1 MLAYILALAVGLGSF
16 SIYMAAFF
24 FPEVHRK
31 SDFTWSGVGLFY
43 ALILWACA
51 GRITGALLLGQMA
64 GVAMLGWFAW
74 ETLTLRRQVTPVAEQ
89 TPIPQSANLAAAG
102 VPFAGLFAK
111 KKEPAAAAKKPKFV
125 RSPKPKTDVVPAP
138 TLDKGEVKLE
148 EQPAISP
155 IAESIAESAIDE
167 ATAESAIAPDLKIP
181 DSKPPAIAEI
191 PVFSVETPAAE
202 TSQPLTES
210 AASSFTPPPL
220 PLEISEI
227 AVAPSVEPAE
237 AQPEPQQQP
246 EVDDFDEETEWRAA
260 VKESQAAAAAAAA
273 PTAAPTPPTPPQ
285 PAKKSGGFASL
296 FGNIKNSLG
305 GMLGL
310 GVAKNK
316 SDTTP
321 QTPKPSV
328 TPESIAPESQITA
341 TPAPAI
347 DQILESELAQAAA
360 EVAAES
366 SNTVVETSLGVPFP
380 TDVEA
385 MAELMAAD
393 IASFDKIGET
403 PIEDRSSAQ
412 IQTPLAAVG
421 EPEAAAGV
429 LEAEAPAVSL
439 ETQTPLA
446 AVGEPE
452 AAAGVPEAEAP
463 AVSIE
468 MTVVEMAEPVEIE
481 VPGEPGLS
489 VQVETVS
496 VSVISIESTDKTP
509 SSEGE
514 QPELIR
520 PNPPPTDKTPS
531 SEGEQPELIRPNHPD
546 PNLVET
552 AKPATESKSEKVSGE
567 DQPSS

>member
-89 TPIPQSANLAAAG
+89 TPIPQSASLAAAG
-102 VPFAGLFAK
+102 LPLAGLFAK
-111 KKEPAAAAKKPKFV
+111 KKEPVAAKKPKFV

-148 EQPAISP
+148 EQPAIPP
-155 IAESIAESAIDE
+155 IAESIAESSIAPTTE
-167 ATAESAIAPDLKIP
+167 KSAIAPDLKIP

-202 TSQPLTES
+202 SSPTPAEL
-210 AASSFTPPPL
+210 ASSFTPLPL

-237 AQPEPQQQP
+237 AQPEPQQQL
-246 EVDDFDEETEWRAA
+246 EVDDFDEETEWRTA

-273 PTAAPTPPTPPQ
+273 VAPTPPTPPK
-285 PAKKSGGFASL
+285 PAKKSGGFGSL
-296 FGNIKNSLG
+296 FDNIKNSLG
-305 GMLGL
+305 GMLGR
-310 GVAKNK
+310 GAAKNK
-316 SDTTP
+316 SDATP

-328 TPESIAPESQITA
+328 TPESIAPESKITA
-341 TPAPAI
+341 TPAAGI
-347 DQILESELAQAAA
+347 DQILESELAEVAA

-366 SNTVVETSLGVPFP
+366 SNTAVETSQGVPFP
-380 TDVEA
+380 NDVEA
-385 MAELMAAD
+385 MAFLMATET
-393 IASFDKIGET
+393 ASSDKIGET

-412 IQTPLAAVG
+412 TQTPLAAVG

-463 AVSIE
+463 AASIE
-468 MTVVEMAEPVEIE
+468 MTVVEMAAPVEIE
-481 VPGEPGLS
+481 IPGEPGLS

-520 PNPPPTDKTPS
+520 PNPPPSTDKTPS
-531 SEGEQPELIRPNHPD
+531 SEGEQPELIRPNP
-546 PNLVET
+546 PPSELVE
-552 AKPATESKSEKVSGE
+552 AARAVDESKSENVSGE
-567 DQPSS
+567 DKPSS

>member
-155 IAESIAESAIDE
+155 IAESIAESALYE

-246 EVDDFDEETEWRAA
+246 EADDFDEETEWRTA
-260 VKESQAAAAAAAA
+260 VKESQAAAAAA
-273 PTAAPTPPTPPQ
+273 PTAAPTTPPK

-296 FGNIKNSLG
+296 FGNFKNSLG

-310 GVAKNK
+310 GAGKNK
-316 SDTTP
+316 SDASP

-328 TPESIAPESQITA
+328 TPELIAPESQITA
-341 TPAPAI
+341 TPAPGI
-347 DQILESELAQAAA
+347 DQILESELAEAAA

-366 SNTVVETSLGVPFP
+366 SNTVVETSPGVPFP
-380 TDVEA
+380 NDVEA
-385 MAELMAAD
+385 MAFLMATET
-393 IASFDKIGET
+393 ASSDKIGET
-403 PIEDRSSAQ
+403 PIEDRSSAE

-496 VSVISIESTDKTP
+496 VSVISIESTGEEL
-509 SSEGE
+509 SSEAE
-514 QPELIR
+514 KTELS
-520 PNPPPTDKTPS
+520 P
-531 SEGEQPELIRPNHPD
+531 PNHPD

>member
-51 GRITGALLLGQMA
+51 GRITGGLLLGQMA
-64 GVAMLGWFAW
+64 GGAMLGWFAW
-74 ETLTLRRQVTPVAEQ
+74 ETLNLRREVTRVEGQ

-111 KKEPAAAAKKPKFV
+111 KKEPAAAKKPKFV

-138 TLDKGEVKLE
+138 SVDQGEVKLE
-148 EQPAISP
+148 EQPAIPP
-155 IAESIAESAIDE
+155 IAESI
-167 ATAESAIAPDLKIP
+167 AESAIAPDLKIP
-181 DSKPPAIAEI
+181 DSKAPAIAEI

-202 TSQPLTES
+202 TSQPPAES
-210 AASSFTPPPL
+210 AASSFTPLPL

-246 EVDDFDEETEWRAA
+246 EADDFDEETEWRTA
-260 VKESQAAAAAAAA
+260 VKESQAAAAAAVA
-273 PTAAPTPPTPPQ
+273 PTPPQ
-285 PAKKSGGFASL
+285 PAKKSGGFGSL

-305 GMLGL
+305 GMSGI
-310 GVAKNK
+310 GAGKTK
-316 SDTTP
+316 SDVTP
-321 QTPKPSV
+321 QTPKPSA
-328 TPESIAPESQITA
+328 TPESIAPESNITA

-347 DQILESELAQAAA
+347 DQILESELAEAAA
-360 EVAAES
+360 EVAGET

-385 MAELMAAD
+385 MAELMATET
-393 IASFDKIGET
+393 ASSEKIGET
-403 PIEDRSSAQ
+403 PIEDRSSAE

-421 EPEAAAGV
+421 EPEAAA
-429 LEAEAPAVSL
+429 PAVSL

-446 AVGEPE
+446 AVDEPE

-463 AVSIE
+463 AASIE
-468 MTVVEMAEPVEIE
+468 MTVVEMAAPVGIEI
-481 VPGEPGLS
+481 PGEPGLS

-496 VSVISIESTDKTP
+496 VSVISIESTGEEL
-509 SSEGE
+509 SSDAE
-514 QPELIR
+514 QTELSP
-520 PNPPPTDKTPS
+520 PNP
-531 SEGEQPELIRPNHPD
+531 PD

-552 AKPATESKSEKVSGE
+552 AKPATESKSEKLSDE
-567 DQPSS
+567 DKPSS

>member
-74 ETLTLRRQVTPVAEQ
+74 ETLTLRRQVTPIAEQ
-89 TPIPQSANLAAAG
+89 TPIPQSAKLAAAG
-102 VPFAGLFAK
+102 VPFTGLFAK

-138 TLDKGEVKLE
+138 TVDKGEVKLE

-155 IAESIAESAIDE
+155 IAESIAENAI
-167 ATAESAIAPDLKIP
+167 ALSAESAIAPDLKIP

-202 TSQPLTES
+202 TSPTPAEL
-210 AASSFTPPPL
+210 ASSFTPLPL

-237 AQPEPQQQP
+237 AQPEPPQQP
-246 EVDDFDEETEWRAA
+246 EVDDFDEETEWRTA
-260 VKESQAAAAAAAA
+260 VKESQAAAAAAA
-273 PTAAPTPPTPPQ
+273 PTAAPTPPTPPK
-285 PAKKSGGFASL
+285 PAKKSGGFGSL
-296 FGNIKNSLG
+296 FDNIKNSLG
-305 GMLGL
+305 GMLGR
-310 GVAKNK
+310 GAGKNK
-316 SDTTP
+316 SDATP

-341 TPAPAI
+341 TPASGI

-360 EVAAES
+360 EVAAET
-366 SNTVVETSLGVPFP
+366 SNTAVETSLGVPFP
-380 TDVEA
+380 NDVEA
-385 MAELMAAD
+385 MAELMATET
-393 IASFDKIGET
+393 ASSDKIGDGT
-403 PIEDRSSAQ
+403 IEDRSSADT
-412 IQTPLAAVG
+412 QTPLAAVG
-421 EPEAAAGV
+421 EPEAAA
-429 LEAEAPAVSL
+429 PALSL

-452 AAAGVPEAEAP
+452 AAGVPEAEAP
-463 AVSIE
+463 AVSLE
-468 MTVVEMAEPVEIE
+468 MTVVEMAAPVEIE
-481 VPGEPGLS
+481 IPGEPGLS

-514 QPELIR
+514 QTELIR
-520 PNPPPTDKTPS
+520 PNP
-531 SEGEQPELIRPNHPD
+531 PD

-552 AKPATESKSEKVSGE
+552 AKPTTESKSENVSGE
-567 DQPSS
+567 DKPSS

>member
-1 MLAYILALAVGLGSF
+1 MLAYFLALAVGLGSF

-102 VPFAGLFAK
+102 LPLAGLFAK
-111 KKEPAAAAKKPKFV
+111 KKEPAAAKKPKFV

-148 EQPAISP
+148 EQPAIPP

-202 TSQPLTES
+202 ISPTPAEL
-210 AASSFTPPPL
+210 ASSFTPLPL

-227 AVAPSVEPAE
+227 AVAPSVEPVE
-237 AQPEPQQQP
+237 AQPEPPQQP
-246 EVDDFDEETEWRAA
+246 EVDDFDEETEWRTA

-273 PTAAPTPPTPPQ
+273 PTAAPTPPTPPK
-285 PAKKSGGFASL
+285 PAKKSGGFGSL
-296 FGNIKNSLG
+296 FDNIKNSLG
-305 GMLGL
+305 GMLGR
-310 GVAKNK
+310 GAGKNK
-316 SDTTP
+316 SDATP

-341 TPAPAI
+341 TPAPGI
-347 DQILESELAQAAA
+347 DQILESELAAAAA

-366 SNTVVETSLGVPFP
+366 SNTAVETSLGVPFP
-380 TDVEA
+380 TNVEA
-385 MAELMAAD
+385 MAELMATET
-393 IASFDKIGET
+393 ASSDKIGDGT
-403 PIEDRSSAQ
+403 IEDRSSADT
-412 IQTPLAAVG
+412 QTPLAAVG
-421 EPEAAAGV
+421 EPEAA
-429 LEAEAPAVSL
+429 APAVSL

-452 AAAGVPEAEAP
+452 AAGVPEAEAP
-463 AVSIE
+463 AVSLE
-468 MTVVEMAEPVEIE
+468 MTVVEMAAPVEIE
-481 VPGEPGLS
+481 IPGEPGLS

-509 SSEGE
+509 YSEGE

-520 PNPPPTDKTPS
+520 PNPP
-531 SEGEQPELIRPNHPD
+531 D

-552 AKPATESKSEKVSGE
+552 AKPTTESKSENVSGE
-567 DQPSS
+567 DKPSS

>member
-89 TPIPQSANLAAAG
+89 TPIPQSVILPGAAG
-102 VPFAGLFAK
+102 GLLAGLFPK
-111 KKEPAAAAKKPKFV
+111 KQEPAAKKPKFV
-125 RSPKPKTDVVPAP
+125 RSPKPKTDVVAAP

-148 EQPAISP
+148 EQPAIPP
-155 IAESIAESAIDE
+155 IVESIAESSIAPTTE
-167 ATAESAIAPDLKIP
+167 KSAIAPELKIP

-202 TSQPLTES
+202 TSPTPAEL
-210 AASSFTPPPL
+210 ASSFTPPPL

-237 AQPEPQQQP
+237 AQPEPPQQP
-246 EVDDFDEETEWRAA
+246 EVDDFDEETEWRTA

-273 PTAAPTPPTPPQ
+273 PTPPTPPTPPK

-296 FGNIKNSLG
+296 FGNFKNSLG

-310 GVAKNK
+310 GAGKNK
-316 SDTTP
+316 SDATP
-321 QTPKPSV
+321 QTPKPSA
-328 TPESIAPESQITA
+328 TPESIAPESKITA
-341 TPAPAI
+341 TPAPGI
-347 DQILESELAQAAA
+347 DQILESELAEVAA

-366 SNTVVETSLGVPFP
+366 SNTVVETSQGVPFP
-380 TDVEA
+380 NDVEA
-385 MAELMAAD
+385 MAFLMATET
-393 IASFDKIGET
+393 ASSDKIGET

-412 IQTPLAAVG
+412 
-421 EPEAAAGV
+421 
-429 LEAEAPAVSL
+429 
-439 ETQTPLA
+439 TQTPLA

-463 AVSIE
+463 AVSLETQTPLAAVGEPEAAGVPEAEAPAVSLE

-496 VSVISIESTDKTP
+496 VSVISIESTGEEL
-509 SSEGE
+509 SSEAE
-514 QPELIR
+514 QTELS
-520 PNPPPTDKTPS
+520 PLNP
-531 SEGEQPELIRPNHPD
+531 PD

-567 DQPSS
+567 DKPSS

>member
-74 ETLTLRRQVTPVAEQ
+74 ETLALRRQVTPVAEQ
-89 TPIPQSANLAAAG
+89 TPIPQSIILPGAAG
-102 VPFAGLFAK
+102 GLLAGLFPK
-111 KKEPAAAAKKPKFV
+111 KKEPAAKKPKFV

-138 TLDKGEVKLE
+138 AVDKSEVKLE
-148 EQPAISP
+148 EQPAIPP
-155 IAESIAESAIDE
+155 IAEIIAESSIAP
-167 ATAESAIAPDLKIP
+167 TTESAIAPDLKIP

-202 TSQPLTES
+202 TSPTPAEL
-210 AASSFTPPPL
+210 ASSFTPLPL

-227 AVAPSVEPAE
+227 AVPPSVEPAE
-237 AQPEPQQQP
+237 AQPQLPQQP
-246 EVDDFDEETEWRAA
+246 EADDFDEETEWRTA

-273 PTAAPTPPTPPQ
+273 VAPTPPTPPK
-285 PAKKSGGFASL
+285 PAKKSGGFGSL
-296 FGNIKNSLG
+296 FDNIKNSLG
-305 GMLGL
+305 GMLGR
-310 GVAKNK
+310 GAGKNK
-316 SDTTP
+316 SDATP
-321 QTPKPSV
+321 QTPKPSA
-328 TPESIAPESQITA
+328 TPESIVPESKITA
-341 TPAPAI
+341 TPAAGI
-347 DQILESELAQAAA
+347 DQILESELAEVAA

-366 SNTVVETSLGVPFP
+366 SNTAVETSLGVAFP
-380 TDVEA
+380 NDVEA
-385 MAELMAAD
+385 MADLMATET
-393 IASFDKIGET
+393 ASSDKIGET
-403 PIEDRSSAQ
+403 PIEDRSSAE

-429 LEAEAPAVSL
+429 LQAEAPAVSL

-452 AAAGVPEAEAP
+452 PAAGVPEAEAP
-463 AVSIE
+463 AASIE
-468 MTVVEMAEPVEIE
+468 MTVVEMAQPVEIE

-496 VSVISIESTDKTP
+496 VSVISIESTDKKP

-514 QPELIR
+514 HPELIR
-520 PNPPPTDKTPS
+520 PNPPP
-531 SEGEQPELIRPNHPD
+531 PD
-546 PNLVET
+546 LVE
-552 AKPATESKSEKVSGE
+552 AAQAAHESKSENVSGE
-567 DQPSS
+567 DKPLS

>member
-102 VPFAGLFAK
+102 VPLAGLFAK
-111 KKEPAAAAKKPKFV
+111 KKEPAAAKKPKFV

-148 EQPAISP
+148 EQRAIPP
-155 IAESIAESAIDE
+155 IAESIAESLIAP
-167 ATAESAIAPDLKIP
+167 TAESAIAPDLKIP

-202 TSQPLTES
+202 TSPTPEEL
-210 AASSFTPPPL
+210 ASSFTPLPL

-237 AQPEPQQQP
+237 AQPEPPQQP
-246 EVDDFDEETEWRAA
+246 EADDFDEETEWRTA

-273 PTAAPTPPTPPQ
+273 PTPPTPPTPK

-296 FGNIKNSLG
+296 FDNIKNSLG
-305 GMLGL
+305 GMLGR
-310 GVAKNK
+310 GAGKNK
-316 SDTTP
+316 SDATP

-328 TPESIAPESQITA
+328 TPESLAPESKITA
-341 TPAPAI
+341 TPAPGI
-347 DQILESELAQAAA
+347 DQILESELAEVAA

-366 SNTVVETSLGVPFP
+366 SNTVVETSQGVPFP
-380 TDVEA
+380 NDVEA
-385 MAELMAAD
+385 MAFLMATET
-393 IASFDKIGET
+393 ASSDKIGET
-403 PIEDRSSAQ
+403 PIEDRSSAE

-452 AAAGVPEAEAP
+452 TAAAGVPEAEAP
-463 AVSIE
+463 AASIE
-468 MTVVEMAEPVEIE
+468 MTVVEIAAPVEIE

-496 VSVISIESTDKTP
+496 VSVISIESTGEEP

-514 QPELIR
+514 HPELIR
-520 PNPPPTDKTPS
+520 PNPPPSD
-531 SEGEQPELIRPNHPD
+531 
-546 PNLVET
+546 LVE
-552 AKPATESKSEKVSGE
+552 AAQAADESKSENVSGE
-567 DQPSS
+567 DKPSS

>member
-74 ETLTLRRQVTPVAEQ
+74 ETLTLRRQVTPIAEQ
-89 TPIPQSANLAAAG
+89 TPIPQSAKLAAAG
-102 VPFAGLFAK
+102 VPFTGLFAK

-148 EQPAISP
+148 EQPAIPP

-202 TSQPLTES
+202 TSPTPAEL
-210 AASSFTPPPL
+210 ASSFTPLPL

-227 AVAPSVEPAE
+227 AVAPSVEPVE
-237 AQPEPQQQP
+237 AQPEPPQQP
-246 EVDDFDEETEWRAA
+246 EVDDFDEETEWRTA
-260 VKESQAAAAAAAA
+260 VKESQAAAAAAA
-273 PTAAPTPPTPPQ
+273 PTAAPTPPTPPK
-285 PAKKSGGFASL
+285 PAKKSGGFGSL
-296 FGNIKNSLG
+296 FDNIKNSLG
-305 GMLGL
+305 GMLGR
-310 GVAKNK
+310 GAGKNK
-316 SDTTP
+316 SDATP

-341 TPAPAI
+341 TPASGI

-360 EVAAES
+360 EVAAET
-366 SNTVVETSLGVPFP
+366 SNTAVETSLGVPFP
-380 TDVEA
+380 NDVEA
-385 MAELMAAD
+385 MAELMATET
-393 IASFDKIGET
+393 ASSDKIGDGT
-403 PIEDRSSAQ
+403 IEDRSSADT
-412 IQTPLAAVG
+412 QTPLAAVG
-421 EPEAAAGV
+421 EPEAAA
-429 LEAEAPAVSL
+429 PALSL

-463 AVSIE
+463 AVSLE
-468 MTVVEMAEPVEIE
+468 MTVVEMAAPVEIE
-481 VPGEPGLS
+481 IPGEPGLS

-496 VSVISIESTDKTP
+496 VSVISIESTGEEL
-509 SSEGE
+509 SSEAE
-514 QPELIR
+514 QTELIR
-520 PNPPPTDKTPS
+520 PNP
-531 SEGEQPELIRPNHPD
+531 PD

-552 AKPATESKSEKVSGE
+552 AKPTTESKSENVSGE
-567 DQPSS
+567 DKPSS

>member
-1 MLAYILALAVGLGSF
+1 MLAYFLALAVGLGSF

-111 KKEPAAAAKKPKFV
+111 KKEPAAKKPKFV

-148 EQPAISP
+148 EQPAIPP

-202 TSQPLTES
+202 ISPTPAEL
-210 AASSFTPPPL
+210 ASSFTPLPL

-227 AVAPSVEPAE
+227 AVAPSVEPVE
-237 AQPEPQQQP
+237 AQPEPPQQP
-246 EVDDFDEETEWRAA
+246 EVDDFDEETEWRTA

-273 PTAAPTPPTPPQ
+273 PTAAPTPPTPPK
-285 PAKKSGGFASL
+285 PAKKSGGFGSL
-296 FGNIKNSLG
+296 FDNIKNSLG
-305 GMLGL
+305 GMLGR
-310 GVAKNK
+310 GAGKNK
-316 SDTTP
+316 SDATP

-341 TPAPAI
+341 TPAPGI
-347 DQILESELAQAAA
+347 DQILESELAAAAA

-366 SNTVVETSLGVPFP
+366 SNTAVETSLGVPFP
-380 TDVEA
+380 TNVEA
-385 MAELMAAD
+385 MAELMATET
-393 IASFDKIGET
+393 ASSDKIGDGT
-403 PIEDRSSAQ
+403 IEDRSSADT
-412 IQTPLAAVG
+412 QTPLAAVG
-421 EPEAAAGV
+421 EPEAAA
-429 LEAEAPAVSL
+429 PALSL

-463 AVSIE
+463 AVSLE
-468 MTVVEMAEPVEIE
+468 MTVVEMAAPVEIE
-481 VPGEPGLS
+481 IPGEPGLS

-496 VSVISIESTDKTP
+496 VSVISIESTGEEL
-509 SSEGE
+509 SSEAE
-514 QPELIR
+514 QTELIR
-520 PNPPPTDKTPS
+520 PNP
-531 SEGEQPELIRPNHPD
+531 PD

-552 AKPATESKSEKVSGE
+552 AKPTTESKSENVSGE
-567 DQPSS
+567 DKPSS

>member
-111 KKEPAAAAKKPKFV
+111 KKEPVAKKPKFV

-148 EQPAISP
+148 EQPASPP
-155 IAESIAESAIDE
+155 IAESIAESSIA
-167 ATAESAIAPDLKIP
+167 ATAESAIAPELKIP

-191 PVFSVETPAAE
+191 PVFSVETLAAE

-237 AQPEPQQQP
+237 AQPEPPQQP
-246 EVDDFDEETEWRAA
+246 EADDFDEETEWRTA

-273 PTAAPTPPTPPQ
+273 PTPPTPPK
-285 PAKKSGGFASL
+285 PAKKSGGFGSL
-296 FGNIKNSLG
+296 FGNFKNSLG

-310 GVAKNK
+310 GAGKNK
-316 SDTTP
+316 SDATP
-321 QTPKPSV
+321 QTPKPSA
-328 TPESIAPESQITA
+328 TPESIAPESKITA
-341 TPAPAI
+341 TPAPGI

-366 SNTVVETSLGVPFP
+366 SNTAVETSLGVPFP

-385 MAELMAAD
+385 MAELMGAD
-393 IASFDKIGET
+393 TASFDKIGET
-403 PIEDRSSAQ
+403 PIEDRSSAE
-412 IQTPLAAVG
+412 IETPLAAVG
-421 EPEAAAGV
+421 EAEAAAGV
-429 LEAEAPAVSL
+429 LEAEAPAVSQ

-463 AVSIE
+463 AASIE
-468 MTVVEMAEPVEIE
+468 MTVVEIAAPVEIE

-496 VSVISIESTDKTP
+496 VSTISIESTGEEL
-509 SSEGE
+509 SSEAE
-514 QPELIR
+514 QTELSP
-520 PNPPPTDKTPS
+520 PNP
-531 SEGEQPELIRPNHPD
+531 PD

-552 AKPATESKSEKVSGE
+552 AKPAAESKSEKVSGE
-567 DQPSS
+567 DKPSS

>member
-111 KKEPAAAAKKPKFV
+111 KKEPAAAKKPKFV

-148 EQPAISP
+148 EQPAIPP
-155 IAESIAESAIDE
+155 IAESI
-167 ATAESAIAPDLKIP
+167 AESAIAPDLKIP

-202 TSQPLTES
+202 TSQPPTES

-246 EVDDFDEETEWRAA
+246 EADDFDEETEWRTA
-260 VKESQAAAAAAAA
+260 VKESQAAAAAAA
-273 PTAAPTPPTPPQ
+273 PTPPK

-305 GMLGL
+305 GMLGR
-310 GVAKNK
+310 GAGKNK
-316 SDTTP
+316 SDATP

-403 PIEDRSSAQ
+403 PIEDRSSADT
-412 IQTPLAAVG
+412 QTPLAAVG
-421 EPEAAAGV
+421 EPEAAA
-429 LEAEAPAVSL
+429 PALSL

-452 AAAGVPEAEAP
+452 AAAGIPEAEAP

-468 MTVVEMAEPVEIE
+468 MTVVEMAAPVEIE
-481 VPGEPGLS
+481 IPGEPGLS

-496 VSVISIESTDKTP
+496 VSVISIESTGEEL
-509 SSEGE
+509 SSEAE
-514 QPELIR
+514 QTELSP
-520 PNPPPTDKTPS
+520 PNPPD
-531 SEGEQPELIRPNHPD
+531 Q
-546 PNLVET
+546 NLVET
-552 AKPATESKSEKVSGE
+552 AKPTTESKSEKLSDE
-567 DQPSS
+567 DKPSS

>member
-1 MLAYILALAVGLGSF
+1 MLAYFLALAVGLGSF

-51 GRITGALLLGQMA
+51 GRITGALLLGQIA
-64 GVAMLGWFAW
+64 GVAMLAWFAW
-74 ETLTLRRQVTPVAEQ
+74 ETLTLRRLVTPVAEQ
-89 TPIPQSANLAAAG
+89 TPIPQSVNLPGAAG
-102 VPFAGLFAK
+102 GLLAGLFPQ
-111 KKEPAAAAKKPKFV
+111 KKEPAATKKPKFV

-138 TLDKGEVKLE
+138 AVNEGEVKLE
-148 EQPAISP
+148 EQPAIPPIAEIIAESPIELSAESP
-155 IAESIAESAIDE
+155 IAPGW
-167 ATAESAIAPDLKIP
+167 TIP
-181 DSKPPAIAEI
+181 DSTAPAIEEI
-191 PVFSVETPAAE
+191 PISSVETPAAE
-202 TSQPLTES
+202 TSPTPAEL
-210 AASSFTPPPL
+210 ASSFTPLPL

-227 AVAPSVEPAE
+227 ASPASVEPAE
-237 AQPEPQQQP
+237 AQPERQQQP
-246 EVDDFDEETEWRAA
+246 EADDFDEMETEWRTA
-260 VKESQAAAAAAAA
+260 VKESQAAAAAA
-273 PTAAPTPPTPPQ
+273 TPTPAK

-305 GMLGL
+305 GMLGR
-310 GVAKNK
+310 GAGKNK
-316 SDTTP
+316 SDATP
-321 QTPKPSV
+321 QTAKPSA
-328 TPESIAPESQITA
+328 TSESIAPESKITA
-341 TPAPAI
+341 TPARGI

-366 SNTVVETSLGVPFP
+366 SNTAVETSQGLPFP
-380 TDVEA
+380 TDVES
-385 MAELMAAD
+385 MAELMAVET
-393 IASFDKIGET
+393 ASSDKIGAT
-403 PIEDRSSAQ
+403 PIDERSSAE

-463 AVSIE
+463 AASIE

-496 VSVISIESTDKTP
+496 VSVISIESTDKKP

-520 PNPPPTDKTPS
+520 PNPPP
-531 SEGEQPELIRPNHPD
+531 PD
-546 PNLVET
+546 LVE
-552 AKPATESKSEKVSGE
+552 AAQAAHESKSENVSGE
-567 DQPSS
+567 DKPLS

>member
-89 TPIPQSANLAAAG
+89 TPIPQSVILPGAAG
-102 VPFAGLFAK
+102 GLLAGLFPK
-111 KKEPAAAAKKPKFV
+111 KQEPAAKKPKFV
-125 RSPKPKTDVVPAP
+125 RSPKPKTDAVPAP

-148 EQPAISP
+148 GQPAIPP

-237 AQPEPQQQP
+237 AQPEPPQQP
-246 EVDDFDEETEWRAA
+246 EADDFDEETEWRTA

-273 PTAAPTPPTPPQ
+273 PTPPTPSK
-285 PAKKSGGFASL
+285 PAKKSGGFGSL
-296 FGNIKNSLG
+296 FGNFKNSLG

-310 GVAKNK
+310 GAGKNK
-316 SDTTP
+316 SDATP
-321 QTPKPSV
+321 QTPKPSA
-328 TPESIAPESQITA
+328 TPESIAPESKVTA
-341 TPAPAI
+341 TPAPGI

-366 SNTVVETSLGVPFP
+366 SNTVVETSQGVPFP
-380 TDVEA
+380 NDVEA
-385 MAELMAAD
+385 MAFLMATET
-393 IASFDKIGET
+393 ASSDKIGET
-403 PIEDRSSAQ
+403 PIEDRSSAE

-463 AVSIE
+463 AASIE
-468 MTVVEMAEPVEIE
+468 MTVVEMTEPVEIE

-496 VSVISIESTDKTP
+496 VSVISIESTDKKP

-514 QPELIR
+514 QPELIP
-520 PNPPPTDKTPS
+520 PNPPP
-531 SEGEQPELIRPNHPD
+531 PD
-546 PNLVET
+546 LVE
-552 AKPATESKSEKVSGE
+552 AAQAADESKSENVSGE
-567 DQPSS
+567 DKPLS